1 MPELIAL
8 CRIMLAMLESAHY
21 APEDL
26 LCSKLCWHNL
36 SRPSVKQGRS
46 YAVSAVHQIRRH
58 IPIGPVQARV
68 GKQTQCMYRI
78 FDCWEYDDDI
88 RNTNQVK

>member
-26 LCSKLCWHNL
+26 LCSKLCRHNL
-36 SRPSVKQGRS
+36 SRPSGDRI
-46 YAVSAVHQIRRH
+46 AHQIVR
-58 IPIGPVQARV
+58 
-68 GKQTQCMYRI
+68 
-78 FDCWEYDDDI
+78 
-88 RNTNQVK
+88 

>member
-26 LCSKLCWHNL
+26 LCSKLCRHNL
-36 SRPSVKQGRS
+36 SRPIDGDVGNSEAYAKIFEENRYVLSVFLGMLVQVEFS
-46 YAVSAVHQIRRH
+46 Y
-58 IPIGPVQARV
+58 
-68 GKQTQCMYRI
+68 
-78 FDCWEYDDDI
+78 
-88 RNTNQVK
+88 

>member
-26 LCSKLCWHNL
+26 LCSKLCRHNL
-36 SRPSVKQGRS
+36 SRPRPHAYIVADFIIEIISDFRQ
-46 YAVSAVHQIRRH
+46 
-58 IPIGPVQARV
+58 P
-68 GKQTQCMYRI
+68 C
-78 FDCWEYDDDI
+78 
-88 RNTNQVK
+88 